1 MGEVSKKDFK
11 NGRIYCIRNHI
22 CDDIYI
28 GSTTQPLSKRMQKH
42 RESIYS
48 KRDGNMLLYQK
59 MREIGKQRF
68 FIELYEECPCKNIE
82 QLRKREGEVI
92 RELKPTINTRIENRT
107 VQEWREDNKQKMQ
120 EWHKQNREEH
130 KEELKDKHKNT
141 VKKIKK
147 S

>member
-1 MGEVSKKDFK
+1 
-11 NGRIYCIRNHI
+11 
-22 CDDIYI
+22 
-28 GSTTQPLSKRMQKH
+28 
-42 RESIYS
+42 
-48 KRDGNMLLYQK
+48 
-59 MREIGKQRF
+59 MRQIGKQRF

-92 RELKPTINTRIENRT
+92 RELKPTINKRIENRT